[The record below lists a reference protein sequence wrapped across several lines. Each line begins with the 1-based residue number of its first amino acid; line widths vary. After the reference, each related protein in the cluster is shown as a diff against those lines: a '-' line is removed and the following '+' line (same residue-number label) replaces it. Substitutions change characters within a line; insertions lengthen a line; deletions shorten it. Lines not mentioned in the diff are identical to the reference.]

1 MFEAIKDGKALE
13 FKKIIL
19 ELKEDL
25 NNCSLT
31 EFIEKVLDK
40 TGMRKALKEEKS
52 LEADIRLENLEEF
65 KSVTK
70 NFEERVGVISLE
82 EFLLE
87 VSLVSDIEEY
97 KDDPNR
103 VTLMT
108 VHAVKGLEFPYVFI
122 AGLEEGIFPHKNSYS
137 PDELEEER
145 RLMYVAITRAMK
157 KLWITSAKKRMI
169 YGQESPSILS
179 RFVKEINDDLLEYE
193 NKDEKKVVKKEKN
206 IYDNDQTYNYGDKVE
221 HDTYGL
227 GVVIEVTNT
236 ILTVA
241 FNKNVGI
248 KKILKN
254 HKSIRRV

>member
-1 MFEAIKDGKALE
+1 M
-13 FKKIIL
+13 
-19 ELKEDL
+19 
-25 NNCSLT
+25 
-31 EFIEKVLDK
+31 
-40 TGMRKALKEEKS
+40 
-52 LEADIRLENLEEF
+52 
-65 KSVTK
+65 
-70 NFEERVGVISLE
+70 
-82 EFLLE
+82 
-87 VSLVSDIEEY
+87 
-97 KDDPNR
+97 
-103 VTLMT
+103 
-108 VHAVKGLEFPYVFI
+108 AVQQ
-122 AGLEEGIFPHKNSYS
+122 
-137 PDELEEER
+137 
-145 RLMYVAITRAMK
+145 K